1 MRPDPL
7 FDALARLIG
16 QQRGH
21 LFPWVPV
28 CLGLGIAAY
37 FAQPVEPG
45 LVIYA
50 GAAGLMVAAGL
61 AARVLPEGFGPPLTA
76 ILLVALGVLLA
87 GYRAHS
93 VAGPVLDFRYYGP
106 IEGRVVALDRSI
118 SDKPRVTLDRV
129 VLSRT
134 APGRTPA
141 RVRVSLHGDQ
151 PFDRPLPG
159 QRVAVT
165 GHLSPPSGPVEP
177 HGFDFQRMAWF
188 QRIGAVGYARTPMVL
203 LAEPGGFAPRAAI
216 DRLRLRLSGAV
227 QAALP
232 DQRGAFAAAVT
243 TGDRAALSRD
253 TLDTMRDTNLAHLLA
268 ISGLHVGLLTGFIF
282 MAVRAGLAL
291 IPRVALRV
299 PTKKLAAGVAL
310 LASAAYLAMSGG
322 NVSTQRAFIMAAV
335 MLVAVMCDRRALTLR
350 SVALAAVIVLV
361 WQPEA
366 LMSPGFQ
373 MSFAATAALVWVFR
387 QTRDRQRHV
396 PKWARGV
403 SALVMS
409 SAVAGLATAPFG
421 AAHFNQSATYGLIA
435 NLVAVPA
442 MGAVVIPS
450 AVLAACLAP
459 FGLAQVG
466 LWAMGLGIGW
476 ILAVADLVSGW
487 PHAVRYIPQPGPI
500 VLPLIVLGALVVML
514 WQGRGRWG
522 GLAPMAAALVLWVQ
536 TDRPLLL
543 VSADGGLVGART
555 TEGRALSRARGQGFV
570 AQSWLENDGGDRDR
584 EAAYAR
590 AVRLGAAIPGGLA
603 LPVAGGHVAALFSPD
618 RDEIAAAC
626 AAFPLTITNRP
637 PEGDPPPGCG
647 LLGPAWL
654 EKVGGIAILP
664 DRSTEP
670 AWWRMRVLAQAAAD
684 ATSPDDLGLREEA
697 FPAFRL
703 VTVRDAHGRRLW
715 NDRATQRARP
725 VWTMAWTPASPP
737 GPPDPTIPQLAHALK
752 ALQAPLADAH
762 MRHGR
767 NDTAAVADAATSG
780 PGARHQ

>member
-1 MRPDPL
+1 MRTDPS

-16 QQRGH
+16 RQRGH

-28 CLGLGIAAY
+28 CLGLGIAWY
-37 FAQPVEPG
+37 FAQDVEPG
-45 LVIYA
+45 LAVYGI
-50 GAAGLMVAAGL
+50 AAAVALAMLL
-61 AARVLPEGFGPPLTA
+61 AARVLPEGFGPPLVA
-76 ILLVALGVLLA
+76 VALVALGVLLA
-87 GYRAHS
+87 GYRAHAT
-93 VAGPVLDFRYYGP
+93 AGAVLDFRYYGP

-129 VLSRT
+129 VLLRT
-134 APGRTPA
+134 APQRTPE

-188 QRIGAVGYARTPMVL
+188 QGIGAVGYARTPMVL
-203 LAEPGGFAPRAAI
+203 LAEPAGFAPRAAI

-291 IPRVALRV
+291 IPRVALRL

-350 SVALAAVIVLV
+350 SVALAAIIVLV

-366 LMSPGFQ
+366 LLSPGFQ
-373 MSFAATAALVWVFR
+373 MSFSATAALVWVFG
-387 QTRDRQRHV
+387 QIRDRQRRV
-396 PKWARGV
+396 PKWARGI

-442 MGAVVIPS
+442 MGAVVIPA

-476 ILAVADLVSGW
+476 ILAVAEIVAAW
-487 PHAVRYIPQPGPI
+487 PHAVRYIPQPDPP

-514 WQGRGRWG
+514 WQGRGRWAG
-522 GLAPMAAALVLWVQ
+522 VVPMLAALAIWVQ
-536 TDRPLLL
+536 TERPLLL
-543 VSADGGLVGART
+543 ISADGGLVGART
-555 TEGRALSRARGQGFV
+555 AEGRALSRARGQGFV

-584 EAAYAR
+584 DAAYAR
-590 AVRLGAAIPGGLA
+590 AARLGREIPGGFA
-603 LPVAGGHVAALFSPD
+603 LPLAAGAVAALFSPEP
-618 RDEIAAAC
+618 DEIAAAC
-626 AAFPLTITNRP
+626 AAFPMTITNRVPDGGP
-637 PEGDPPPGCG
+637 PADCHV
-647 LLGPAWL
+647 LGPDWL
-654 EKVGGIAILP
+654 EKMGSIAISYGGRAEGSWRPSQIGQAFAAGLSAP
-664 DRSTEP
+664 DRKEAAGTPPPSL
-670 AWWRMRVLAQAAAD
+670 RV
-684 ATSPDDLGLREEA
+684 
-697 FPAFRL
+697 
-703 VTVRDAHGRRLW
+703 VTVRAAHGRRLW
-715 NDRATQRARP
+715 NDRATRRVAPTWGLTWLPR
-725 VWTMAWTPASPP
+725 
-737 GPPDPTIPQLAHALK
+737 GPDAIADHTIADLAAAISALTGK
-752 ALQAPLADAH
+752 TAIQDAPSIGGAMSAAELADQPV
-762 MRHGR
+762 RGVR
-767 NDTAAVADAATSG
+767 
-780 PGARHQ
+780 Q